1 MKKLSL
7 VLSVLVMVL
16 LSVQAGVAQE
26 KIDNPVYQN
35 WAKFK
40 PGTMVKYAQ
49 TSEMMGN
56 KTQSEVAYTLL
67 EVTPEKVVI
76 ELGGST
82 VIMGN
87 KTEMPKTRIEYPAKA
102 DAADPNVKNAIS
114 ARSSQS
120 EEEIEA
126 AGGRIRCKVFETAI
140 EQQGSQIRSKLWS
153 SDDVPG
159 TLVKSET
166 TMEKPVQ
173 SVTVL
178 ALVEKVIK

>member
-1 MKKLSL
+1 MKKLSPVLL
-7 VLSVLVMVL
+7 VLVVVL
-16 LSVQAGVAQE
+16 LSAPAGFAQE
-26 KIDNPVYQN
+26 KVDNPVYQN

-76 ELGGST
+76 EMGGST

-87 KTEMPKTRIEYPAKA
+87 QTEMPKTRIEYPAKA
-102 DAADPNVKNAIS
+102 DAADPNVKSAINAKT
-114 ARSSQS
+114 SQS
-120 EEEIEA
+120 EEEIEV
-126 AGGRIRCKVFETAI
+126 AGGKIRCKVFETTV
-140 EQQGSQIRSKLWS
+140 EQQGSQIKSRFWS